1 MGVFYDRNWSILS
14 VRKITRKQHG
24 NYLKINEISKIA
36 VHEFNNFLV
45 SWTILCTLQVST
57 FYCYCYRLKIRTRN
71 WRLMNTLFKSFT
83 ELERVRQFTINYI
96 TNGTRW
102 RLSLDTIC
110 RAPTEAWQFAIKIK
124 VGSVS
129 FRGLVLGFLSA
140 LVHSHVLLPT
150 TLETAITVETL
161 NSTRH
166 INVLGTWTKCYVVIT
181 STKHRCVYVLYAFT
195 ASMSS
200 FISHVR
206 LFGWDLQP
214 KRSLK
219 RIPPD
224 NNEYIPK

>member
-57 FYCYCYRLKIRTRN
+57 FYCYWYNLKIRTRN

-102 RLSLDTIC
+102 RLSLDNLSGTDGSLTVRDKNQSGEC
-110 RAPTEAWQFAIKIK
+110 QFP
-124 VGSVS
+124 GPR
-129 FRGLVLGFLSA
+129 FRILSA
-140 LVHSHVLLPT
+140 LVHSHVLLT
-150 TLETAITVETL
+150 TKLETAITVETL

-166 INVLGTWTKCYVVIT
+166 INVLGTWTKCCVVIT

>member
-1 MGVFYDRNWSILS
+1 MTIIIKLWTKFATFNQASDLVYFYYTIGVTNRLVIPRPYVWIPSASFKTVFKEQVFRLVAVASI
-14 VRKITRKQHG
+14 VRKFSCEQWVYEVFLWPELKHSICQKNYNKKKHG

-110 RAPTEAWQFAIKIK
+110 RAPTEAWQFVIKIK

-129 FRGLVLGFLSA
+129 FRGLVVGFLSA
-140 LVHSHVLLPT
+140 LVHSHM
-150 TLETAITVETL
+150 
-161 NSTRH
+161 
-166 INVLGTWTKCYVVIT
+166 Y
-181 STKHRCVYVLYAFT
+181 F
-195 ASMSS
+195 
-200 FISHVR
+200 
-206 LFGWDLQP
+206 
-214 KRSLK
+214 
-219 RIPPD
+219 
-224 NNEYIPK
+224 